1 MEWSRGKKVT
11 SICSRLH
18 AFTRM
23 ESQTGEVAGEG
34 GKDQLSDTLSPK
46 PRGSDVIQWKF
57 SESLA
62 QRAK

>member
-11 SICSRLH
+11 SICSGLH

-34 GKDQLSDTLSPK
+34 AKDQLSGYLESQAK
-46 PRGSDVIQWKF
+46 GAQMGS
-57 SESLA
+57 SGSSL
-62 QRAK
+62 KV